1 VLARCAKLSAKAAS
15 DVNIVPAPAT
25 SNLTSPSIGPS
36 IGKKPYWPCRPR
48 TAKDA
53 ALMHRFANPA
63 RFLKIARPLT
73 GWLFWTG
80 LALLLA
86 GCACGLFVTPADYL
100 QGQTVR
106 ILYIHVPPA
115 WLGMAGWTGIAVAA
129 LMQLVWRHPLA
140 AVAGRAIAAPGALFT
155 AICLATGSIWGRP
168 TWGTWWEWD
177 GRMTSML
184 VLLFLYLGYIALA
197 NASARQ
203 GAGQGG
209 VSNVT
214 AIFGL
219 VGAINIPIINR
230 SVVWWN
236 SLHQGPSITLR
247 GSSIDMALLWPLGLT
262 VLGFSLWFGAIV
274 LMRMRAI
281 LAQNKVEARMQRLA
295 RG

>member
-1 VLARCAKLSAKAAS
+1 
-15 DVNIVPAPAT
+15 
-25 SNLTSPSIGPS
+25 
-36 IGKKPYWPCRPR
+36 
-48 TAKDA
+48 
-53 ALMHRFANPA
+53 MHRFANPA
-63 RFLKIARPLT
+63 RFLNIARPLT
-73 GWLFWTG
+73 GWLFWLG
-80 LALLLA
+80 LILLLTGA
-86 GCACGLFVTPADYL
+86 FCGLFVTPADYL
-100 QGQTVR
+100 QGETVR
-106 ILYIHVPPA
+106 ILYIHVPAA
-115 WLGMAGWTGIAVAA
+115 WLGMAGWGGIAVAA
-129 LMQLVWRHPLA
+129 LLQLVWRHPLA

-197 NASARQ
+197 SASARQ
-203 GAGQGG
+203 AQGG
-209 VSNVT
+209 VSPTT

-236 SLHQGPSITLR
+236 SLHQGPSITMR

-262 VLGFSLWFGAIV
+262 LVGFTLLFGAIV
-274 LMRMRAI
+274 LMRMRTI
-281 LAQNKVEARMQRLA
+281 LAEAKVEARMQRMA

>member
-1 VLARCAKLSAKAAS
+1 
-15 DVNIVPAPAT
+15 
-25 SNLTSPSIGPS
+25 
-36 IGKKPYWPCRPR
+36 
-48 TAKDA
+48 
-53 ALMHRFANPA
+53 MHRFANPA

-73 GWLFWTG
+73 GWLFWSG
-80 LALLLA
+80 LVLLLA
-86 GCACGLFVTPADYL
+86 GCACGLFLTPADYL

-106 ILYIHVPPA
+106 ILYIHVPTA
-115 WLGMAGWTGIAVAA
+115 WLGMAGWTGIAVSA

-262 VLGFSLWFGAIV
+262 LLGFSLWFGAIV